1 MILKLFIVS
10 LLSIFAFSNDKFD
23 KYFVGAGEQYGV
35 PPLLL
40 KNIAQIE
47 SNLNPN
53 VICINKNGTKDYGLM
68 QINTIHLKRLNK
80 QYGVTEQMLMEPKTN
95 IYAGAQLLSKIIHQH
110 GFNFES
116 IGRYH
121 SNTAE
126 FKKRWNGKLIN
137 ELSKSLKKTTFKS
150 KIS

>member
-1 MILKLFIVS
+1 MKLTILLMLIVNG
-10 LLSIFAFSNDKFD
+10 LVFANDKFD

-40 KNIAQIE
+40 KNIAKIE

-53 VICINKNGTKDYGLM
+53 AICINKNGTKDYGLM

-80 QYGVTEQMLMEPKTN
+80 QYGVTEQMLMEPKIN

-121 SNTAE
+121 SNTEE
-126 FKKRWNGKLIN
+126 FKKKWNGRLTK
-137 ELSKSLKKTTFKS
+137 ELSKSLRKS
-150 KIS
+150 TL

>member
-1 MILKLFIVS
+1 MKLTILLMLIVNG
-10 LLSIFAFSNDKFD
+10 LVFANDKFD
-23 KYFVGAGEQYGV
+23 KYFVDAGEQYGV

-40 KNIAQIE
+40 KNIAKIE

-53 VICINKNGTKDYGLM
+53 AICINKNGTKDYGLM

-80 QYGVTEQMLMEPKTN
+80 QYGVTEQMLMEPKIN

-121 SNTAE
+121 SNTEE
-126 FKKRWNGKLIN
+126 FKKKWNGRLTK
-137 ELSKSLKKTTFKS
+137 ELSKSLRKS
-150 KIS
+150 TL

>member
-1 MILKLFIVS
+1 MKLTILLMLIINGLV
-10 LLSIFAFSNDKFD
+10 FANDKFD

-40 KNIAQIE
+40 KNIAKIE

-53 VICINKNGTKDYGLM
+53 AICINKNGTKDYGLM

-80 QYGVTEQMLMEPKTN
+80 QYGVTEQMLMEPKIN

-121 SNTAE
+121 SNTEE
-126 FKKRWNGKLIN
+126 FKKKWNGRLTK
-137 ELSKSLKKTTFKS
+137 ELSKSLLCLQK
-150 KIS
+150 

>member
-1 MILKLFIVS
+1 MIFKLTLIS
-10 LLSIFAFSNDKFD
+10 LLSIVSICNDKFD
-23 KYFVGAGEQYGV
+23 KYFVDAGEQYGV

-40 KNIAQIE
+40 KNIAKIE

-53 VICINKNGTKDYGLM
+53 AICINKNGTKDYGLM

-80 QYGVTEQMLMEPKTN
+80 QYGVTEQMLMEPKIN

-121 SNTAE
+121 SNTEE
-126 FKKRWNGKLIN
+126 FKKKWNGRLTK
-137 ELSKSLKKTTFKS
+137 ELSKSLRKS
-150 KIS
+150 TL

>member
-1 MILKLFIVS
+1 MKLTILLMLIVNG
-10 LLSIFAFSNDKFD
+10 LVFANDKFD

-40 KNIAQIE
+40 KNIAKIE

-53 VICINKNGTKDYGLM
+53 AICINKNGTKDYGLM

-80 QYGVTEQMLMEPKTN
+80 QYGVTEQMLMEPKIN

-121 SNTAE
+121 SNTEE
-126 FKKRWNGKLIN
+126 FKKKWNGRLTK
-137 ELSKSLKKTTFKS
+137 ELSKSLLCLQK
-150 KIS
+150 

>member
-1 MILKLFIVS
+1 MFILKLILISLISIV
-10 LLSIFAFSNDKFD
+10 LFSNDKFD

-40 KNIAQIE
+40 KNIAKIE

-53 VICINKNGTKDYGLM
+53 AICVNKNGTKDYGLM

-80 QYGVTEQMLMEPKTN
+80 QYGLTEQMLMEPKTN
-95 IYAGAQLLSKIIHQH
+95 IYAGAQLLSKIIHKH

-121 SNTAE
+121 SNTEE
-126 FKKRWNGKLIN
+126 FKKKWNGRLTK
-137 ELSKSLKKTTFKS
+137 ELSKSLRKS
-150 KIS
+150 TI